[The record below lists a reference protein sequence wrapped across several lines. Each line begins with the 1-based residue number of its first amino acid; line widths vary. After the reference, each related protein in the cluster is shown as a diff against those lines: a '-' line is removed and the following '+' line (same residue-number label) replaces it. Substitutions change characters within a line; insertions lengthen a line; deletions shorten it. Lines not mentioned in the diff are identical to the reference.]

1 VMELTARL
9 VNRLGTTTLMV
20 THSLEQALHY
30 GDRLVML
37 QAGAVLGDWSASQRQ
52 SFTPASLR
60 ELYASA
66 TVPVDE
72 SSLP

>member
-1 VMELTARL
+1 L
-9 VNRLGTTTLMV
+9 VARLGTTTLMV

-37 QAGAVLGDWSASQRQ
+37 QAGEVIGDWSALQRQ
-52 SFTPASLR
+52 ALTATSLR
-60 ELYASA
+60 ALYASA
-66 TVPVDE
+66 TVPVDD